1 MRHWFHLLIRNSF
14 FQVGLGIFLVMIL
27 GGLVLR
33 MLEIGKITEGEA
45 PFWWA
50 IVTMTTVGYGDFVP
64 KTPEGRMFA
73 VLVMFAGIS
82 LTAMF
87 TAIISSIF
95 VAKRIREEKGLEKV
109 NIKNHIILCGWNR
122 NADKI
127 IHSIQ
132 YLAEAPRKN
141 IVLINDLDEEE
152 IERLKTRYRKIRLHF
167 VVGDFTSEQVLEK
180 ANLEAAETVIIIPS
194 DINDSIQN
202 PDDKTILA
210 ALTIKG
216 LEPNI
221 RLIAYLHD
229 RENLTHIKRANADE
243 VVISDDFGAYL
254 NYRTDVDSLSTRVSP
269 TLFYPLMAKVGDEKQ
284 SDKIMEHFYNPDE
297 FYGEWMLPST
307 TRNDPTFPR
316 QRYWK
321 GAIWPPLNFLTYL
334 SLRQA
339 GYSAAATELSEKS
352 LKLIMTE
359 WTRKGYVSEN
369 YSAITGTGDD
379 TRLSSDRFHSWGALF
394 GIMTFIENGFLPK
407 TEKPLD

>member
-1 MRHWFHLLIRNSF
+1 MRHWFRLLIRNSF

-50 IVTMTTVGYGDFVP
+50 IVTMTTVGYGDFAP

-127 IHSIQ
+127 IDSIQ

-141 IVLINDLDEEE
+141 VVLINDLDEEE
-152 IERLKTRYRKIRLHF
+152 IARLKTRYRKIRLHF
-167 VVGDFTSEQVLEK
+167 VAGDFTSEQVLVK
-180 ANLEAAETVIIIPS
+180 ANLEVAETVIIIPS
-194 DINDSIQN
+194 DISDSIHN

-221 RLIAYLHD
+221 RLIAYLHN
-229 RENLTHIKRANADE
+229 RENLTHIKRANANE
-243 VVISDDFGAYL
+243 VVISDDFGAYML
-254 NYRTDVDSLSTRVSP
+254 ASHVMDPGIPQAVNRLLDNVSKNRFKRVDIPSEFIGKPFDNLFNHFRKKNNSILVGVFSEEENLGIGEVLSADTSALDAFIERKLKEGGISLMEASKISLEINPGSNYRIKDGNR
-269 TLFYPLMAKVGDEKQ
+269 
-284 SDKIMEHFYNPDE
+284 
-297 FYGEWMLPST
+297 
-307 TRNDPTFPR
+307 
-316 QRYWK
+316 
-321 GAIWPPLNFLTYL
+321 AIIIP
-334 SLRQA
+334 
-339 GYSAAATELSEKS
+339 
-352 LKLIMTE
+352 
-359 WTRKGYVSEN
+359 
-369 YSAITGTGDD
+369 
-379 TRLSSDRFHSWGALF
+379 
-394 GIMTFIENGFLPK
+394 
-407 TEKPLD
+407 

>member
-1 MRHWFHLLIRNSF
+1 MRHWFRLLIRNSF

-50 IVTMTTVGYGDFVP
+50 IVTMTTVGYGDFAP

-127 IHSIQ
+127 IDSIQ
-132 YLAEAPRKN
+132 YLAERGRKD

-152 IERLKTRYRKIRLHF
+152 IARLKTRYRKIRLHF
-167 VVGDFTSEQVLEK
+167 VAGDFTSEQVLVK
-180 ANLEAAETVIIIPS
+180 ANLEVAETVIIIPS
-194 DINDSIQN
+194 DISDSIHN

-221 RLIAYLHD
+221 RLIAYLHN
-229 RENLTHIKRANADE
+229 RENLTHIKRANANE
-243 VVISDDFGAYL
+243 VVISDDFGAYML
-254 NYRTDVDSLSTRVSP
+254 ASHVMDPGIPQTVNRLLDNVSKNRFKRVDIPSEFIGKPFDNLFNHFRKKNNSILVGVFSEEENLGIGEVLSADTSALDAFIERKLKEGGISLMEASKISLEINPGSNYRIKDGNR
-269 TLFYPLMAKVGDEKQ
+269 
-284 SDKIMEHFYNPDE
+284 
-297 FYGEWMLPST
+297 
-307 TRNDPTFPR
+307 
-316 QRYWK
+316 
-321 GAIWPPLNFLTYL
+321 AIIIP
-334 SLRQA
+334 
-339 GYSAAATELSEKS
+339 
-352 LKLIMTE
+352 
-359 WTRKGYVSEN
+359 
-369 YSAITGTGDD
+369 
-379 TRLSSDRFHSWGALF
+379 
-394 GIMTFIENGFLPK
+394 
-407 TEKPLD
+407 

>member
-1 MRHWFHLLIRNSF
+1 MRHWFRLLIRNSF

-50 IVTMTTVGYGDFVP
+50 IVTMTTVGYGDFTP
-64 KTPEGRMFA
+64 KTLEGRMFA
-73 VLVMFAGIS
+73 VFVMFAGIS

-127 IHSIQ
+127 IDSIQ

-152 IERLKTRYRKIRLHF
+152 IARLKTRYRKIRLHF

-202 PDDKTILA
+202 PDDKTIRA

-243 VVISDDFGAYL
+243 VVISDDFGAYML
-254 NYRTDVDSLSTRVSP
+254 ASHVMDPGIPQTVNRLLDNVSKNRFKRVDIPSEFIGKPFDNLFNHFRKKNNSILVGIFSEEENLGIGEILSADTLALDAFIERKLKEGGISLKEESKISLEINPGSNYRIKDGNR
-269 TLFYPLMAKVGDEKQ
+269 
-284 SDKIMEHFYNPDE
+284 
-297 FYGEWMLPST
+297 
-307 TRNDPTFPR
+307 
-316 QRYWK
+316 
-321 GAIWPPLNFLTYL
+321 AIIIP
-334 SLRQA
+334 
-339 GYSAAATELSEKS
+339 
-352 LKLIMTE
+352 
-359 WTRKGYVSEN
+359 
-369 YSAITGTGDD
+369 
-379 TRLSSDRFHSWGALF
+379 
-394 GIMTFIENGFLPK
+394 
-407 TEKPLD
+407 

>member
-50 IVTMTTVGYGDFVP
+50 IVTMTTVGYGDFAP

-127 IHSIQ
+127 IDSIQ

-152 IERLKTRYRKIRLHF
+152 IARLKTRYRKIRLHF

-202 PDDKTILA
+202 PDDKTIRA

-243 VVISDDFGAYL
+243 VVISDDFGAYML
-254 NYRTDVDSLSTRVSP
+254 ASHVMNPGIPQTVNRLLDNVSKNRFKRVDIPSEFIGKPFDNLFNHFRKKNNSILVGVFSEEENLGIGEILSADTLALDAFIERKLKEGGISLKEESKISLEINPGSNYRIKDGNR
-269 TLFYPLMAKVGDEKQ
+269 
-284 SDKIMEHFYNPDE
+284 
-297 FYGEWMLPST
+297 
-307 TRNDPTFPR
+307 
-316 QRYWK
+316 
-321 GAIWPPLNFLTYL
+321 AIIIP
-334 SLRQA
+334 
-339 GYSAAATELSEKS
+339 
-352 LKLIMTE
+352 
-359 WTRKGYVSEN
+359 
-369 YSAITGTGDD
+369 
-379 TRLSSDRFHSWGALF
+379 
-394 GIMTFIENGFLPK
+394 
-407 TEKPLD
+407 

>member
-50 IVTMTTVGYGDFVP
+50 IVTMTTVGYGDFAP

-95 VAKRIREEKGLEKV
+95 VAKRIREEKGLEKL

-202 PDDKTILA
+202 PDDKTIRA

-243 VVISDDFGAYL
+243 VVISDDFGAYML
-254 NYRTDVDSLSTRVSP
+254 ASHVMDPGIPQTVNRLLDNVSKNRFKRVDIPSEFIGKPFDNLFNHFRKKNNSILVGVFSEEENLGIGEILSADTLALDAFIERKLKEGGISLKEESKISLEINPGSNYRIKDGNR
-269 TLFYPLMAKVGDEKQ
+269 
-284 SDKIMEHFYNPDE
+284 
-297 FYGEWMLPST
+297 
-307 TRNDPTFPR
+307 
-316 QRYWK
+316 
-321 GAIWPPLNFLTYL
+321 AI
-334 SLRQA
+334 
-339 GYSAAATELSEKS
+339 
-352 LKLIMTE
+352 I
-359 WTRKGYVSEN
+359 
-369 YSAITGTGDD
+369 IT
-379 TRLSSDRFHSWGALF
+379 
-394 GIMTFIENGFLPK
+394 
-407 TEKPLD
+407 

>member
-50 IVTMTTVGYGDFVP
+50 IVTMTTVGYGDFAP

-127 IHSIQ
+127 IDSIQ

-152 IERLKTRYRKIRLHF
+152 IARLKTRYRKIRLHF

-202 PDDKTILA
+202 PDDKTIRA

-243 VVISDDFGAYL
+243 VVISDDFGAYML
-254 NYRTDVDSLSTRVSP
+254 ASHVMNPGIPQTVNRLLDNVSKNRFKRVDIPSEFIGKPFDNLFNHFRKKNNSILVGIFSEEENLGIGEILSADTIALDAFIERKLKEGGISLKEESKISLEINPGSNYRIKDGNR
-269 TLFYPLMAKVGDEKQ
+269 
-284 SDKIMEHFYNPDE
+284 
-297 FYGEWMLPST
+297 
-307 TRNDPTFPR
+307 
-316 QRYWK
+316 
-321 GAIWPPLNFLTYL
+321 AI
-334 SLRQA
+334 
-339 GYSAAATELSEKS
+339 
-352 LKLIMTE
+352 I
-359 WTRKGYVSEN
+359 
-369 YSAITGTGDD
+369 IT
-379 TRLSSDRFHSWGALF
+379 
-394 GIMTFIENGFLPK
+394 
-407 TEKPLD
+407 

>member
-33 MLEIGKITEGEA
+33 ILEIGKITEGEA

-50 IVTMTTVGYGDFVP
+50 IVTMTTVGYGDFAP

-127 IHSIQ
+127 IDSIQ
-132 YLAEAPRKN
+132 YLAERGRKD

-152 IERLKTRYRKIRLHF
+152 IARLKTRYRKIRLHF
-167 VVGDFTSEQVLEK
+167 VAGDYTSEQVLVK
-180 ANLEAAETVIIIPS
+180 ANLEVAETVIIIPS
-194 DINDSIQN
+194 DISDSIHN

-221 RLIAYLHD
+221 RLIAYLHN
-229 RENLTHIKRANADE
+229 RENLTHIKRANANE
-243 VVISDDFGAYL
+243 VVISDDFGAYML
-254 NYRTDVDSLSTRVSP
+254 ASHVMDPGIPQTVNRLLDNVSKNRFKRVDIPSEFIGKPFDNLFNHFRKKNNSILVGVFSEEENLGIGEILSADTLALDAFIERKLKEGGISLKEESKISLEINPGSNYRIKDGNR
-269 TLFYPLMAKVGDEKQ
+269 
-284 SDKIMEHFYNPDE
+284 
-297 FYGEWMLPST
+297 
-307 TRNDPTFPR
+307 
-316 QRYWK
+316 
-321 GAIWPPLNFLTYL
+321 AIIIP
-334 SLRQA
+334 
-339 GYSAAATELSEKS
+339 
-352 LKLIMTE
+352 
-359 WTRKGYVSEN
+359 
-369 YSAITGTGDD
+369 
-379 TRLSSDRFHSWGALF
+379 
-394 GIMTFIENGFLPK
+394 
-407 TEKPLD
+407 

>member
-1 MRHWFHLLIRNSF
+1 MRHWFYLLIRNSF

-50 IVTMTTVGYGDFVP
+50 IVTMTTVGYGDFTP
-64 KTPEGRMFA
+64 KTLEGRMFA

-95 VAKRIREEKGLEKV
+95 VAKRIREEKGLEKL

-127 IHSIQ
+127 IDSIQ

-152 IERLKTRYRKIRLHF
+152 IARLKTRYRKIRLHF

-202 PDDKTILA
+202 PDDKTIRA

-243 VVISDDFGAYL
+243 VVISDDFGAYML
-254 NYRTDVDSLSTRVSP
+254 ASHVMDPGIPQTVNRLLDNVSKNRFKRVDIPSEFIGKPFDNLFNHFRKKNNSILVGVFSEEENLGIGEILSADTLALDAFIERKLKEGGISLKEESKISLEINPGSNYRIKDGNR
-269 TLFYPLMAKVGDEKQ
+269 
-284 SDKIMEHFYNPDE
+284 
-297 FYGEWMLPST
+297 
-307 TRNDPTFPR
+307 
-316 QRYWK
+316 
-321 GAIWPPLNFLTYL
+321 AI
-334 SLRQA
+334 
-339 GYSAAATELSEKS
+339 
-352 LKLIMTE
+352 I
-359 WTRKGYVSEN
+359 
-369 YSAITGTGDD
+369 IT
-379 TRLSSDRFHSWGALF
+379 
-394 GIMTFIENGFLPK
+394 
-407 TEKPLD
+407 

>member
-50 IVTMTTVGYGDFVP
+50 IVTMTTVGYGDFTP
-64 KTPEGRMFA
+64 KTLEGRMFA
-73 VLVMFAGIS
+73 VFVMFAGIS

-202 PDDKTILA
+202 PDDKTIRA

-243 VVISDDFGAYL
+243 VVISDDFGAYML
-254 NYRTDVDSLSTRVSP
+254 ASHVMNPGIPQTVNRLLDNVSKNRFKRVDIPSEFIGKPFDNLFNHFRKKNNSILVGIFSEEENLGIGEILSADTLALDAFIERKLKEGGISLKEESKISLEINPGSNYRIKDGNR
-269 TLFYPLMAKVGDEKQ
+269 
-284 SDKIMEHFYNPDE
+284 
-297 FYGEWMLPST
+297 
-307 TRNDPTFPR
+307 
-316 QRYWK
+316 
-321 GAIWPPLNFLTYL
+321 AIIIP
-334 SLRQA
+334 
-339 GYSAAATELSEKS
+339 
-352 LKLIMTE
+352 
-359 WTRKGYVSEN
+359 
-369 YSAITGTGDD
+369 
-379 TRLSSDRFHSWGALF
+379 
-394 GIMTFIENGFLPK
+394 
-407 TEKPLD
+407 

>member
-50 IVTMTTVGYGDFVP
+50 IVTMTTVGYGDFTP
-64 KTPEGRMFA
+64 KTLEGRMFA
-73 VLVMFAGIS
+73 VFVMFAGIS

-141 IVLINDLDEEE
+141 VVLINDLDEEE
-152 IERLKTRYRKIRLHF
+152 IARLKTRYRKIRLHF

-180 ANLEAAETVIIIPS
+180 ANLEVAETVIIIPS

-202 PDDKTILA
+202 PDDKTIRA

-243 VVISDDFGAYL
+243 VVISDDFGAYML
-254 NYRTDVDSLSTRVSP
+254 ASHVMNPGIPQTVNRLLDNVSKNRFKRVDIPSEFIGKPFDNLFNHFRKKNNSILVGVFSEEENLGIGEILSADTLALDAFIERKLKEGGISLKEESKISLEINPGSNYRIKDGNR
-269 TLFYPLMAKVGDEKQ
+269 
-284 SDKIMEHFYNPDE
+284 
-297 FYGEWMLPST
+297 
-307 TRNDPTFPR
+307 
-316 QRYWK
+316 
-321 GAIWPPLNFLTYL
+321 AIIIP
-334 SLRQA
+334 
-339 GYSAAATELSEKS
+339 
-352 LKLIMTE
+352 
-359 WTRKGYVSEN
+359 
-369 YSAITGTGDD
+369 
-379 TRLSSDRFHSWGALF
+379 
-394 GIMTFIENGFLPK
+394 
-407 TEKPLD
+407 

>member
-1 MRHWFHLLIRNSF
+1 MRHWFRLLIRNSF

-50 IVTMTTVGYGDFVP
+50 IVTMTTVGYGDFAP

-127 IHSIQ
+127 IDSIQ
-132 YLAEAPRKN
+132 YLAERGRKD

-152 IERLKTRYRKIRLHF
+152 IARLKTRYRKIRLHF
-167 VVGDFTSEQVLEK
+167 VAGDYTSEQVLVK
-180 ANLEAAETVIIIPS
+180 ANLEVAETVIIIPS
-194 DINDSIQN
+194 DISDSIHN

-221 RLIAYLHD
+221 RLIAYLHN
-229 RENLTHIKRANADE
+229 RENLTHIKRANANE
-243 VVISDDFGAYL
+243 VVISDDFGAYML
-254 NYRTDVDSLSTRVSP
+254 ASHVMDPGIPQAVNRLLDNVSKNRFKRVDIPSEFIGKPFDNLFNHFRKKNNSILVGVFSEEENLGIGEVLSADTSALDAFIERKLKEGGISLMEASKISLEINPGSNYRIKDGNR
-269 TLFYPLMAKVGDEKQ
+269 
-284 SDKIMEHFYNPDE
+284 
-297 FYGEWMLPST
+297 
-307 TRNDPTFPR
+307 
-316 QRYWK
+316 
-321 GAIWPPLNFLTYL
+321 AIIIP
-334 SLRQA
+334 
-339 GYSAAATELSEKS
+339 
-352 LKLIMTE
+352 
-359 WTRKGYVSEN
+359 
-369 YSAITGTGDD
+369 
-379 TRLSSDRFHSWGALF
+379 
-394 GIMTFIENGFLPK
+394 
-407 TEKPLD
+407 

>member
-50 IVTMTTVGYGDFVP
+50 IVTMTTVGYGDFAP

-95 VAKRIREEKGLEKV
+95 VAKRIREEKGLEKL

-132 YLAEAPRKN
+132 YLAEASRKN

-152 IERLKTRYRKIRLHF
+152 IARMKTRYRKIRLHF
-167 VVGDFTSEQVLEK
+167 VVGDFTSEQVLGK

-202 PDDKTILA
+202 PDDKTIRA

-243 VVISDDFGAYL
+243 VVISDDFGAYML
-254 NYRTDVDSLSTRVSP
+254 ASHVMDPGIPQTVNRLLDNVSKNRFKRVDIPSEFIGKPFDNLFNHFRKKNNSILVGVFSEEENLGIGEILSADTLALDAFIERKLKEGGISLKEESKISLEINPGSNYRIKDGNR
-269 TLFYPLMAKVGDEKQ
+269 
-284 SDKIMEHFYNPDE
+284 
-297 FYGEWMLPST
+297 
-307 TRNDPTFPR
+307 
-316 QRYWK
+316 
-321 GAIWPPLNFLTYL
+321 AI
-334 SLRQA
+334 
-339 GYSAAATELSEKS
+339 
-352 LKLIMTE
+352 I
-359 WTRKGYVSEN
+359 
-369 YSAITGTGDD
+369 IT
-379 TRLSSDRFHSWGALF
+379 
-394 GIMTFIENGFLPK
+394 
-407 TEKPLD
+407 

>member
-50 IVTMTTVGYGDFVP
+50 IVTMTTVGYGDFAP

-127 IHSIQ
+127 IDSIQ
-132 YLAEAPRKN
+132 YLAEAPHKN

-152 IERLKTRYRKIRLHF
+152 IARLKTRYRKIRLHF

-202 PDDKTILA
+202 PDDKTIRA

-243 VVISDDFGAYL
+243 VVISDDFGAYML
-254 NYRTDVDSLSTRVSP
+254 ASHVMDPGIPQTVNRLLDNVSKNRFKRVDIPSEFIGKPFDNLFNHFRKKNNSILVGVFSEEENLGIGEILSADTLALDAFIERKLKEGGISLKEESKISLEINPGSNYRIKDGNR
-269 TLFYPLMAKVGDEKQ
+269 
-284 SDKIMEHFYNPDE
+284 
-297 FYGEWMLPST
+297 
-307 TRNDPTFPR
+307 
-316 QRYWK
+316 
-321 GAIWPPLNFLTYL
+321 AI
-334 SLRQA
+334 
-339 GYSAAATELSEKS
+339 
-352 LKLIMTE
+352 I
-359 WTRKGYVSEN
+359 
-369 YSAITGTGDD
+369 IT
-379 TRLSSDRFHSWGALF
+379 
-394 GIMTFIENGFLPK
+394 
-407 TEKPLD
+407 

>member
-50 IVTMTTVGYGDFVP
+50 IVTMTTVGYGDFAP
-64 KTPEGRMFA
+64 KTLEGRMFA
-73 VLVMFAGIS
+73 VFVMFAGIS

-152 IERLKTRYRKIRLHF
+152 IARMKTRYRKIRLHF

-243 VVISDDFGAYL
+243 VVISDDFGAYML
-254 NYRTDVDSLSTRVSP
+254 ASHVMDPGIPQTVNRLLDNVSKNRFKRVDIPSEFIGKPFDNLFNHFRKKNNSILVGVFSEEENLGIGEILSADTLALDAFIERKLKEGGISLKEESKISLEINPGSNYRIKDGNR
-269 TLFYPLMAKVGDEKQ
+269 
-284 SDKIMEHFYNPDE
+284 
-297 FYGEWMLPST
+297 
-307 TRNDPTFPR
+307 
-316 QRYWK
+316 
-321 GAIWPPLNFLTYL
+321 AI
-334 SLRQA
+334 
-339 GYSAAATELSEKS
+339 
-352 LKLIMTE
+352 I
-359 WTRKGYVSEN
+359 
-369 YSAITGTGDD
+369 IT
-379 TRLSSDRFHSWGALF
+379 
-394 GIMTFIENGFLPK
+394 
-407 TEKPLD
+407 

>member
-1 MRHWFHLLIRNSF
+1 MRHWFRLLIRNSF

-50 IVTMTTVGYGDFVP
+50 IVTMTTVGYGDFAP

-127 IHSIQ
+127 IDSIQ
-132 YLAEAPRKN
+132 YLAERGRKD

-152 IERLKTRYRKIRLHF
+152 IARLKTRYRKIRLHF
-167 VVGDFTSEQVLEK
+167 VAGDYTSEQVLVK
-180 ANLEAAETVIIIPS
+180 ANLEVAETVIIIPS
-194 DINDSIQN
+194 DISDSIHN

-221 RLIAYLHD
+221 RLIAYLHN
-229 RENLTHIKRANADE
+229 RENLTHIKRANANE
-243 VVISDDFGAYL
+243 VVISDDFGAYML
-254 NYRTDVDSLSTRVSP
+254 ASHVMDPGIPQTVNRLLDNVSKKRFKRVDIPSEFIGKPFDNLFNHFRKKNNSILVGVFSEEENLGIGEVLSADTSALDAFIERKLKEGGISLMEASKISLEINPGSNYRIKDGNR
-269 TLFYPLMAKVGDEKQ
+269 
-284 SDKIMEHFYNPDE
+284 
-297 FYGEWMLPST
+297 
-307 TRNDPTFPR
+307 
-316 QRYWK
+316 
-321 GAIWPPLNFLTYL
+321 AIIIP
-334 SLRQA
+334 
-339 GYSAAATELSEKS
+339 
-352 LKLIMTE
+352 
-359 WTRKGYVSEN
+359 
-369 YSAITGTGDD
+369 
-379 TRLSSDRFHSWGALF
+379 
-394 GIMTFIENGFLPK
+394 
-407 TEKPLD
+407 

>member
-1 MRHWFHLLIRNSF
+1 MRHWFRLLIRNSF

-50 IVTMTTVGYGDFVP
+50 IVTMTTVGYGDFAP

-127 IHSIQ
+127 IDSIQ
-132 YLAEAPRKN
+132 YLAERGRKD

-152 IERLKTRYRKIRLHF
+152 IARLKTRYRKIRLHF
-167 VVGDFTSEQVLEK
+167 VAGDYTSEQVLVK
-180 ANLEAAETVIIIPS
+180 ANLEVAETVIIIPS
-194 DINDSIQN
+194 DISDSIHN

-229 RENLTHIKRANADE
+229 RENLTHIKRANANE
-243 VVISDDFGAYL
+243 VVISDDFGAYMIASHVMDPGIPQAVNRL
-254 NYRTDVDSLSTRVSP
+254 LDNVSKNRFKRVDIPSEFIGKPFDNLFNHFRKKNNSILVGVFSEEENLGIGEVLSADTSALDAFIERKLKEGGISLMEASKISLEINPGSNYRIKDGNR
-269 TLFYPLMAKVGDEKQ
+269 
-284 SDKIMEHFYNPDE
+284 
-297 FYGEWMLPST
+297 
-307 TRNDPTFPR
+307 
-316 QRYWK
+316 
-321 GAIWPPLNFLTYL
+321 AIIIP
-334 SLRQA
+334 
-339 GYSAAATELSEKS
+339 
-352 LKLIMTE
+352 
-359 WTRKGYVSEN
+359 
-369 YSAITGTGDD
+369 
-379 TRLSSDRFHSWGALF
+379 
-394 GIMTFIENGFLPK
+394 
-407 TEKPLD
+407 

>member
-50 IVTMTTVGYGDFVP
+50 IVTMTTVGYGDFAP

-95 VAKRIREEKGLEKV
+95 VAKRIREEKGLEKL

-152 IERLKTRYRKIRLHF
+152 IARLKTRYRKIRLHF

-243 VVISDDFGAYL
+243 VVISDDFGAYML
-254 NYRTDVDSLSTRVSP
+254 ASHVMDPGIPQTVNRLLDNVSKNRFKRVDIPSEFIGKPFDNLFNHFRKKNNSILVGVFSEEENLGIGEILSADTLALDAFIERKLKEGGISLKEESKISLEINPGSNYRIKDGNR
-269 TLFYPLMAKVGDEKQ
+269 
-284 SDKIMEHFYNPDE
+284 
-297 FYGEWMLPST
+297 
-307 TRNDPTFPR
+307 
-316 QRYWK
+316 
-321 GAIWPPLNFLTYL
+321 AI
-334 SLRQA
+334 
-339 GYSAAATELSEKS
+339 
-352 LKLIMTE
+352 I
-359 WTRKGYVSEN
+359 
-369 YSAITGTGDD
+369 IT
-379 TRLSSDRFHSWGALF
+379 
-394 GIMTFIENGFLPK
+394 
-407 TEKPLD
+407 

>member
-50 IVTMTTVGYGDFVP
+50 IVTMTTVGYGDFAP

-152 IERLKTRYRKIRLHF
+152 IARMKTRYRKIRLHF

-202 PDDKTILA
+202 PDDKTIRA

-243 VVISDDFGAYL
+243 VVISDDFGAYML
-254 NYRTDVDSLSTRVSP
+254 ASHVMDPGIPQTVNRLLDNVSKNRFKRVDIPSEFIGKPFDNLFNHFRKKNNSILVGVFSEEENLGIGEILSADTLALDAFIERKLKEGGISLKEESKISLEINPGSNYRIKDGNR
-269 TLFYPLMAKVGDEKQ
+269 
-284 SDKIMEHFYNPDE
+284 
-297 FYGEWMLPST
+297 
-307 TRNDPTFPR
+307 
-316 QRYWK
+316 
-321 GAIWPPLNFLTYL
+321 AI
-334 SLRQA
+334 
-339 GYSAAATELSEKS
+339 
-352 LKLIMTE
+352 I
-359 WTRKGYVSEN
+359 
-369 YSAITGTGDD
+369 IT
-379 TRLSSDRFHSWGALF
+379 
-394 GIMTFIENGFLPK
+394 
-407 TEKPLD
+407 